1 MKYELLPVVEMKSI
15 LKKVLARIKPAK
27 IKNRVQYMDHKTTIL
42 IMRWLI
48 VLLVILLAGFSDG
61 GLNFG
66 SKNYLLAIFFF
77 ISNLILTFVP
87 ARLFEKSWLNYAI
100 FLSDI
105 CFVSASVY
113 FAEGINTD
121 FYLIYF
127 LSIFMS
133 SVGQNV
139 KGTIPVALVASIFY
153 GWLVYHNSGPEVF
166 STPSFW
172 IRLPFFFL
180 VALFSSYW
188 ASQAAAER
196 KKKEEEEKLNLRLKH
211 EIELATDEILKTN
224 ESLKYYKE
232 YNDNIMAS
240 VNSGVIVVDVNGVV
254 TTFNRG
260 ASDIFHIISHAVIGK
275 NLNAYPQFKAIND
288 LLHRTMETG
297 KSVHRNEIG
306 ITTFNDKGV
315 TIGISTSLLHTQTAR
330 TNGAIAIF
338 SDLTKTKSLEERVKH
353 SEKLAILGEMAAVM
367 AHEIRNPLNSIAG
380 FSQLL
385 QSRIGEADK
394 NRKYVDI
401 LVNEAFRVDTLISD
415 ILDFAHQKK
424 TIWSEVNL
432 DPLIDKVI
440 NAKKAR
446 AAEKNIQLVKN
457 IAGALPAIQGDAV
470 RLERVIL
477 NLTNNAIEAINDGG
491 RIEIAAAEKIDTDG
505 QGVEL
510 IVSDNGC
517 GIPPENIGAIFK
529 PFFTTKQA
537 GTGLGMAI
545 IQKIIEEHQGHINV
559 ESEIGKGTKF
569 ILFLPLNKQLDTAE
583 ATPK

>member
-1 MKYELLPVVEMKSI
+1 MKNIIKN
-15 LKKVLARIKPAK
+15 VLNRIKPVR
-27 IKNRVQYMDHKTTIL
+27 IKNRIQYMDHKTTIL

-48 VLLVILLAGFSDG
+48 VLLVILLAGFSEG

-77 ISNLILTFVP
+77 VSNLILTFVP
-87 ARLFEKSWLNYAI
+87 ARLFEKQWLNYVI

-113 FAEGINTD
+113 FSEGINTD

-139 KGTIPVALVASIFY
+139 KGTIPVALVASLFY

-188 ASQAAAER
+188 ASQAAGER
-196 KKKEEEEKLNLRLKH
+196 KQKEEEERINQRLKR
-211 EIELATDEILKTN
+211 EIELATEEIVKTN
-224 ESLKYYKE
+224 QSLKYYKE
-232 YNDNIMAS
+232 YSENIMAS
-240 VNSGVIVVDVNGVV
+240 INSGVIVVNVDGTV

-260 ASDIFHIISHAVIGK
+260 ASDIFHLIAAAVMGKPLNEFPRFKTIS
-275 NLNAYPQFKAIND
+275 D
-288 LLHRTMETG
+288 LLQRTMETG
-297 KSVHRNEIG
+297 KSVHRNEMT
-306 ITTFNDKGV
+306 ITTFSDKQI

-338 SDLTKTKSLEERVKH
+338 SDLTRTKSLEERVKH

-385 QSRIGEADK
+385 QSRVGEADR

-401 LVNEAFRVDTLISD
+401 IVSEAFRVDTLISD

-432 DPLIDKVI
+432 APLIDKVI
-440 NAKKAR
+440 DAKKAR
-446 AAEKNIQLVKN
+446 AEEKHTQLVKN

-491 RIEIAAAEKIDTDG
+491 RIEIAAAEKINPDG
-505 QGVEL
+505 PGVEL

-517 GIPPENIGAIFK
+517 GIPPENLGAIFK

-545 IQKIIEEHQGHINV
+545 IQKIIEEHQGNISV
-559 ESEIGKGTKF
+559 ESETGKGTKF
-569 ILFLPLNKQLDTAE
+569 TLFLPLNKPSDTAE

>member
-1 MKYELLPVVEMKSI
+1 MKNI
-15 LKKVLARIKPAK
+15 ITNVLSRIKPAR

-48 VLLVILLAGFSDG
+48 VLLVILLAGFSEG
-61 GLNFG
+61 GLDFG

-77 ISNLILTFVP
+77 VSNMVLTFVP
-87 ARLFEKSWLNYAI
+87 ARLFEKQWLNYVI

-105 CFVSASVY
+105 CLVSASVY

-188 ASQAAAER
+188 ASQAAVER
-196 KKKEEEEKLNLRLKH
+196 KKKEEEERLNLRLKH
-211 EIELATDEILKTN
+211 EIELATDEILKSN
-224 ESLKYYKE
+224 ENLKYYKE

-240 VNSGVIVVDVNGVV
+240 VNSGVIVVDVNGTV

-260 ASDIFHIISHAVIGK
+260 ASEIFHLIAAAVIGK
-275 NLNAYPQFKAIND
+275 NLNEFPRFKTVYD
-288 LLHRTMETG
+288 LLQRTMETG

-306 ITTFNDKGV
+306 ITTFSDKQI

-385 QSRIGEADK
+385 QSRVGEADK

-401 LVNEAFRVDTLISD
+401 IVSEAFRVDTLISD

-424 TIWSEVNL
+424 TIWSEVSL

-440 NAKKAR
+440 EAKKAR
-446 AAEKNIQLVKN
+446 ASEKNIQLVKN
-457 IAGALPAIQGDAV
+457 IVGALPAIQGDAV

-491 RIEIAAAEKIDTDG
+491 RIEIAAAEKSSSDG
-505 QGVEL
+505 PGIEL
-510 IVSDNGC
+510 TVSDDGC

-545 IQKIIEEHQGHINV
+545 IQKIIEEHQGQINV
-559 ESEIGKGTKF
+559 ESQAGLGTKF
-569 ILFLPLNKQLDTAE
+569 TLFLPLNKQSDTAE

>member
-1 MKYELLPVVEMKSI
+1 MKNIFKNALS
-15 LKKVLARIKPAK
+15 RIKPAK
-27 IKNRVQYMDHKTTIL
+27 IKKRVQYMDHKTTIL

-48 VLLVILLAGFSDG
+48 VLLVILLAGFSEG

-77 ISNLILTFVP
+77 VSNMILTFVP
-87 ARLFEKSWLNYAI
+87 ARLFEKQWLNYVI

-139 KGTIPVALVASIFY
+139 KSTIPVAFVASVFY

-188 ASQAAAER
+188 ASQAAVER
-196 KKKEEEEKLNLRLKH
+196 KKKEEEERVNQRLKR
-211 EIELATDEILKTN
+211 EIELATDEILKSN

-240 VNSGVIVVDVNGVV
+240 VNSGVIVVDVGGVV
-254 TTFNRG
+254 TTFNKG
-260 ASDIFHIISHAVIGK
+260 ASDIFHIVSHAVIGK
-275 NLNAYPQFKAIND
+275 KLNEHPRFKPIND
-288 LLHRTMETG
+288 LLIRTMETG
-297 KSVHRNEIG
+297 ENVHRNEIG
-306 ITTFNDKGV
+306 VTSFSDKEV
-315 TIGISTSLLHTQTAR
+315 AVGISTSLLHSQTAR

-353 SEKLAILGEMAAVM
+353 SEKLAVLGEMAAVM

-385 QSRIGEADK
+385 QSRVGEADK

-401 LVNEAFRVDTLISD
+401 IVHEAFRVDTLISD

-424 TIWSEVNL
+424 TIWSELRL
-432 DPLIDKVI
+432 DLLIDKVI
-440 NAKKAR
+440 DAKKAR
-446 AAEKNIQLVKN
+446 AAEKNIQLAKN
-457 IAGALPAIQGDAV
+457 IPASLSAIHGDAV

-491 RIEIAAAEKIDTDG
+491 RIEIAAIEKTGSEG

-510 IVSDNGC
+510 TVSDNGC
-517 GIPPENIGAIFK
+517 GIPPENLDSIFK

-559 ESEIGKGTKF
+559 ESEIGRGTKF
-569 ILFLPLNKQLDTAE
+569 TLFLPLNKQLDTAE

>member
-1 MKYELLPVVEMKSI
+1 MKNI
-15 LKKVLARIKPAK
+15 
-27 IKNRVQYMDHKTTIL
+27 IKNALIQIKLDNVYIRVQYMDHKTTIL

-48 VLLVILLAGFSDG
+48 VLLVIFLAGFSEG

-87 ARLFEKSWLNYAI
+87 ARLFKKAWLNYVI

-139 KGTIPVALVASIFY
+139 KGTIPVAFVASVFY
-153 GWLVYHNSGPEVF
+153 GWLVYQNTGPEVF

-188 ASQAAAER
+188 ASQAAEER
-196 KKKEEEEKLNLRLKH
+196 KNKEAEERINQRLKR

-224 ESLKYYKE
+224 ERLKYYKE

-240 VNSGVIVVDVNGVV
+240 INSGVIVVDVNGTV
-254 TTFNRG
+254 TTFNKG
-260 ASDIFHIISHAVIGK
+260 ASDIFHLISAAVIGK
-275 NLNAYPQFKAIND
+275 NLNEYPQFNTIGD
-288 LLHRTMETG
+288 FLHRTMETG
-297 KSVHRNEIG
+297 KSVHRSEIG
-306 ITTFNDKGV
+306 VTTFNDKEI
-315 TIGISTSLLHTQTAR
+315 TIGLSTSLLHTQTAR

-380 FSQLL
+380 FSQLM
-385 QSRIGEADK
+385 QSRIEPGDK

-401 LVNEAFRVDTLISD
+401 MVSEAFRVDTIISD

-432 DPLIDKVI
+432 ELLIDKVI
-440 NAKKAR
+440 DAKKVK
-446 AAEKNIQLVKN
+446 AAGKNIEIIKN
-457 IAGALPAIQGDAV
+457 VAESLPGIQGDAV

-491 RIEIAAAEKIDTDG
+491 RIEISAAEKTNSEG
-505 QGVEL
+505 RGVEL
-510 IVSDNGC
+510 TVSDNGC
-517 GIPPENIGAIFK
+517 GIPPENLDSIFK

-545 IQKIIEEHQGHINV
+545 IQKIIEEHEGQISV
-559 ESEIGKGTKF
+559 ESEVGKGAKF
-569 ILFLPLNKQLDTAE
+569 TLFLPLNTLAIK
-583 ATPK
+583 

>member
-1 MKYELLPVVEMKSI
+1 MKNIIKD
-15 LKKVLARIKPAK
+15 VLGRIKPAK

-48 VLLVILLAGFSDG
+48 VLLVILLAGFSEG

-77 ISNLILTFVP
+77 VSNLILTFVP
-87 ARLFEKSWLNYAI
+87 ARLFEKQWLNYVI

-139 KGTIPVALVASIFY
+139 KGTIPVAFVASIFY
-153 GWLVYHNSGPEVF
+153 GWLVYHNSGSEVF

-188 ASQAAAER
+188 ASQAAGER
-196 KKKEEEEKLNLRLKH
+196 KQKEEEERINQRLKR
-211 EIELATDEILKTN
+211 EIELATDEIVKTN
-224 ESLKYYKE
+224 QSLKYYKE
-232 YNDNIMAS
+232 YSENIMAS
-240 VNSGVIVVDVNGVV
+240 INSGVIVVDVDGTV

-260 ASDIFHIISHAVIGK
+260 ASEIFHLISAAVTGK
-275 NLNAYPQFKAIND
+275 KLDEFPRFKTICD
-288 LLHRTMETG
+288 LLQRTMETG
-297 KSVHRNEIG
+297 KSVHRNEMT
-306 ITTFNDKGV
+306 ITTFSDQQI
-315 TIGISTSLLHTQTAR
+315 TIGISTSLLHSQTAR

-338 SDLTKTKSLEERVKH
+338 GDLTRTKSLEERVKH

-385 QSRIGEADK
+385 QSRVGEDDK

-401 LVNEAFRVDTLISD
+401 IVNEAFRVDTLISD

-432 DPLIDKVI
+432 ASLIDKVMD
-440 NAKKAR
+440 AKKAK

-491 RIEIAAAEKIDTDG
+491 RIEIAAAEKNNSDG
-505 QGVEL
+505 LGVEL
-510 IVSDNGC
+510 TVSDDGC
-517 GIPPENIGAIFK
+517 GIPPENLGAIFK

-545 IQKIIEEHQGHINV
+545 IQKIIEEHQGTINV
-559 ESEIGKGTKF
+559 ESEIGRGTKF
-569 ILFLPLNKQLDTAE
+569 TIFLPLNKQLDTAPE
-583 ATPK
+583 ISKESK